1 MAGVGGL
8 SDRYNFGAVAWKG
21 LCKSQRLVAVLIASN
36 TKALDDEL
44 DVKRSVHSSFSDLC
58 LTSD

>member
-1 MAGVGGL
+1 ME
-8 SDRYNFGAVAWKG
+8 VAWKG

-44 DVKRSVHSSFSDLC
+44 EVKRSVHSSFSDLC